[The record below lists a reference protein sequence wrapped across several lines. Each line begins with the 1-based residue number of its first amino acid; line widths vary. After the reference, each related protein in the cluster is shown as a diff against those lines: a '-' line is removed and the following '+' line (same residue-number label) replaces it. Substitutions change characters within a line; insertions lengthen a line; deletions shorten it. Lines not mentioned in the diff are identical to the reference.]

1 MGVQQFVKHAFG
13 LFPIFYK
20 GMLPMLTIKSGMIV
34 NTNIYSGNYKSL
46 VVKYYSTYS
55 MVYIWSFISLH

>member
-1 MGVQQFVKHAFG
+1 MVFNNLLNTHFG

-34 NTNIYSGNYKSL
+34 NTNICNGKYVSL
-46 VVKYYSTYS
+46 GLKYYSGYLRI
-55 MVYIWSFISLH
+55 YPLILF